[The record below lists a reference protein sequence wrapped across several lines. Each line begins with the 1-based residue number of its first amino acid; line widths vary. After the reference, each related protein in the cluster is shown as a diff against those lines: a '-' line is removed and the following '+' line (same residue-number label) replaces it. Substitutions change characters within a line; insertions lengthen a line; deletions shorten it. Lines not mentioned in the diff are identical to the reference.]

1 MKRILLTLIAGLA
14 LTAQPYGYG
23 RPGYYDD
30 ASPAARIERGVRS
43 GLLTHREAG
52 KLWRME
58 RALRYETERAYRSG
72 WGISHGERRRLE
84 EMRYKLD
91 REISRQIADRERAH
105 RGGWRR

>member
-23 RPGYYDD
+23 RPGYYD

-43 GLLTHREAG
+43 GLLTHREAD

-58 RALRYETERAYRSG
+58 RELRYETERAYRSG

-84 EMRYKLD
+84 DMRYKLD
-91 REISRQIADRERAH
+91 REISRQIADGERAY